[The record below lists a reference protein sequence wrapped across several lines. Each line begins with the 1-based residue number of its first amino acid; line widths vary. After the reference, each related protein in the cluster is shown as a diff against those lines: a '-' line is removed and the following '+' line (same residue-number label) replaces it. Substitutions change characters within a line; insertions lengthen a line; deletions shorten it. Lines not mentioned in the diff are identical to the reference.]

1 MNAVNCA
8 VVPEPSERTIGRIG
22 RFGSWSCGLSAAI
35 AGSFQFVMTPVK
47 ILAIVVGESRRFV
60 TRWPL
65 MSRWYMNDVPPATSG
80 MYAYGRCAASATS
93 LVMTEP
99 VASRYAG
106 VNGISDA
113 AKSIWFW

>member
-1 MNAVNCA
+1 
-8 VVPEPSERTIGRIG
+8 
-22 RFGSWSCGLSAAI
+22 
-35 AGSFQFVMTPVK
+35 MT
-47 ILAIVVGESRRFV
+47 S
-60 TRWPL
+60 WPL
-65 MSRWYMNDVPPATSG
+65 MFRWYMNDVPPATSG